1 MITSKKRK
9 VKFTNP
15 ETGIEENYSVLI
27 WNPTIA
33 NLTLMALGS
42 SAPEILLSCIET
54 IQNLGNPPGE
64 LGPSTIVGS
73 AAFNLLVIS
82 AISVVAPK
90 RGETKKVYDLGVFA
104 ITALSSLFA
113 YIWLYI
119 CLEVWS
125 KGVVSIWEAVIT
137 FLFFVILILSA
148 YAADRIN
155 WLIKKI
161 KNRKMGKTTRSGQ
174 FDVDDFLFVLNTKP
188 EDMPK
193 DEQHLTK
200 HEAIQKFYR
209 EHFGD
214 RDPATL
220 TREEIEEKLQP
231 HDGVLERIK
240 YRTQFGDMISG
251 RHTNGISLAKNQ
263 KFLKEEKM
271 AEQMQEEEWFKLN
284 PLVGFRCLHY
294 SVSEAIG
301 TLRIHIVNK
310 VVGEEFKVGIKTRD
324 GTAVEEKDYT
334 RVDEIMEFGKDDQD

>member
-1 MITSKKRK
+1 VITSKKRK

-15 ETGIEENYSVLI
+15 ETGIEESYSVLI

-54 IQNLGNPPGE
+54 TQNLGQPPGE

-82 AISVVAPK
+82 AISVVSPK

-104 ITALSSLFA
+104 ITAISSLFA

-137 FLFFVILILSA
+137 FLFFVILIISA

-161 KNRKMGKTTRSGQ
+161 KNRKLGKTTHQGQ
-174 FDVDDFLFVLNTKP
+174 FDVDDFIFVLNSKP

-193 DEQHLTK
+193 DEKKNPK
-200 HEAIQKFYR
+200 HQAIQKFYK

-220 TREEIEEKLQP
+220 TREEIEEKL
-231 HDGVLERIK
+231 
-240 YRTQFGDMISG
+240 
-251 RHTNGISLAKNQ
+251 
-263 KFLKEEKM
+263 
-271 AEQMQEEEWFKLN
+271 
-284 PLVGFRCLHY
+284 
-294 SVSEAIG
+294 
-301 TLRIHIVNK
+301 
-310 VVGEEFKVGIKTRD
+310 
-324 GTAVEEKDYT
+324 
-334 RVDEIMEFGKDDQD
+334 